1 VTWDGDAGATDSG
14 VNDSGATG
22 SESTA
27 GVGATGSESTG
38 GAGWDSGKGWETD
51 TAGWGDRV

>member
-14 VNDSGATG
+14 VTDS
-22 SESTA
+22 
-27 GVGATGSESTG
+27 GATGSESTG